1 MELYPR
7 IPIKRDP
14 TPNCVDCSR
23 SLEHAVCKVLHLFG
37 TDWRIEQTPRRDVTQ
52 THVVSPRDA
61 A

>member
-37 TDWRIEQTPRRDVTQ
+37 TDWRIEQTR
-52 THVVSPRDA
+52 A
-61 A
+61 AT